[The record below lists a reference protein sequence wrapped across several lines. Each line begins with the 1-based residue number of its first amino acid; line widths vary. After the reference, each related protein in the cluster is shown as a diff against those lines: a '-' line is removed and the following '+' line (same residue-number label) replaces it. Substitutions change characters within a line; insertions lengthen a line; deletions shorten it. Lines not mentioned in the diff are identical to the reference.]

1 MIIENTKNI
10 LLLTPF
16 MAFLLT
22 FFLLFTV
29 FECVS
34 PSFRLTL
41 GLWLLISFQEPRQD
55 KIT

>member
-22 FFLLFTV
+22 FSAVPYFWLFLH
-29 FECVS
+29 
-34 PSFRLTL
+34 FRL
-41 GLWLLISFQEPRQD
+41 SFTDFGFENHAE
-55 KIT
+55 K